1 MRTCQA
7 GQAPPGERIL
17 ILDFNQQSEKGR
29 LLSASDGPADHADYV
44 LYKPQNLKMN
54 IDLKEDFN
62 IIEEGAQYELPQY
75 EVVDGKGIERVPGPG
90 VVVSFVRGSKLKGE
104 DVPKQSGT
112 LHEHL
117 LAMMVHDLQ
126 YKNGLVPSRE
136 GALVITKLQEALGW
150 LRQRQIDRTKRDVVG
165 TYKE

>member
-1 MRTCQA
+1 
-7 GQAPPGERIL
+7 
-17 ILDFNQQSEKGR
+17 
-29 LLSASDGPADHADYV
+29 
-44 LYKPQNLKMN
+44 MN